1 MACAPIVMLIALKAT
16 AALTLDVVD
25 EAEEAHEAAMTGI
38 VMGGQSEVDC
48 AIHDSDP
55 AERLQ

>member
-1 MACAPIVMLIALKAT
+1 MLIALKAT